1 MHPICHVL
9 IGVPASGK
17 SNFAKQWQQAE
28 SNLVI
33 VSTDDIRAELFGNEE
48 IQGNWLA
55 VEARVLAKV
64 KQAIISSQSVIY
76 DATNAKRPWRID
88 MLQKFA
94 GLGVKTFV
102 GWYLDTPLQECL
114 KRNSTRLRQVD
125 QNIIKSMA
133 QSLRDF
139 EPIAAE
145 GFAKVVRVKMTDGK
159 FDFPAIVSEINKIPR
174 AVINRR
180 NRNLEKTLHQYSHL
194 LDFERLIYLIALLS
208 RFPGAGLLHVTNP
221 EFLQQLVDNSQEITD
236 SLTEISALMA
246 RQYHPIYA
254 DATALAGDLEWLE
267 KNSII
272 GDQNL
277 DEEIKVS
284 EYTGDA
290 KNLEVHTYSDLE
302 IFVRLIQTI
311 RCMVHYPCFRYEEDK
326 KSLELL
332 WLSLKSH
339 GYFFSLGTLRKDIQQ
354 VLHPYKILPHTTMKR
369 AYFVGTAILAKHEL
383 AEVFNVL
390 RSHVKDL
397 EDPIALSTYAAL
409 EKKLELS
416 QLFQREQFSSSYPVR
431 AIANQPIV
439 DINALPDYTAYKKL
453 DEITD
458 AIVSGRTLELNRV
471 AGAAKF
477 EGDPHLNDS
486 FQVFPLQIVFNNI
499 GWYLGYECKGDK
511 NANLFKFERLDRIF
525 INQVLNETRTSAA
538 QIQAL
543 SRLETLYKSSY
554 SLFLGNSVED
564 QQNYLDSKRRSQAE
578 IVLEIWCNDSIFR
591 FIREGTKRFAAN
603 KIKMSKQ
610 GALRNP
616 NSKIFALPK
625 TKDPRFPNRLQVNL
639 PCWSVGDIDLLRWL
653 LGFGGNIKVIQ
664 PQALV
669 EKVQDIGSA
678 IVQVYAELAS

>member
-1 MHPICHVL
+1 MHPICHIL

-17 SNFAKQWQQAE
+17 STFAKQWQQAE
-28 SNLVI
+28 PNCAI
-33 VSTDDIRAELFGNEE
+33 VSTDNIRAKLFGSEE
-48 IQGNWLA
+48 IQGNWPA
-55 VEARVLAKV
+55 VEAEVLTQV
-64 KQAIISSQSVIY
+64 KQAILSGHSVIY
-76 DATNAKRPWRID
+76 DATNARRPWRMD
-88 MLQKFA
+88 MLQKLA
-94 GLGVKTFV
+94 NLGVKTFV
-102 GWYLDTPLQECL
+102 GWYIDTPLQECL
-114 KRNSTRLRQVD
+114 IRNSTRQRQVN
-125 QNIIKSMA
+125 QNIIISMV
-133 QSLRDF
+133 QSLKDF

-145 GFAKVVRVKMTDGK
+145 GFAKVIRVKITDGK
-159 FDFPAIVSEINKIPR
+159 FDFPAIASEIDKIPR
-174 AVINRR
+174 TVTNRR
-180 NRNLEKTLHQYSHL
+180 NRNVDKTLHQYSHL
-194 LDFERLIYLIALLS
+194 RDFERLMYLIALLS

-221 EFLQQLVDNSQEITD
+221 EFLQQLVNSQEITD
-236 SLTEISALMA
+236 SLTEIAALMA

-254 DATALAGDLEWLE
+254 DATALVGDLEFLE

-277 DEEIKVS
+277 DAEINVS
-284 EYTGDA
+284 EYTGDN

-354 VLHPYKILPHTTMKR
+354 VLHPYKILPHPTMKR
-369 AYFVGTAILAKHEL
+369 AYYVGTAILAKHEL

-397 EDPIALSTYAAL
+397 EDPIALSTYTAL

-416 QLFQREQFSSSYPVR
+416 QLFNPEQFSDSYPVR

-458 AIVSGRTLELNRV
+458 AIVSGTALELNRV
-471 AGAAKF
+471 VGSAKF

-486 FQVFPLQIVFNNI
+486 FSVFPLQIVFNNI
-499 GWYLGYECKGDK
+499 GWYLGYECKGDT

-525 INQVLNETRTSAA
+525 ISQVLNETRTPTA
-538 QIQAL
+538 QKQAL
-543 SRLETLYKSSY
+543 SKLETLYKSSY

-578 IVLEIWCNDSIFR
+578 IVLEIWCNDTIFR

-610 GALRNP
+610 GAGKNP
-616 NSKIFALPK
+616 NSQIFALPK
-625 TKDPRFPNRLQVNL
+625 TKDPIFPNRLQVNL
-639 PCWSVGDIDLLRWL
+639 PCWSVGDIDLLRWV
-653 LGFGGNIKVIQ
+653 LGFGANIKVIQ

-669 EKVQDIGSA
+669 DKVQDMSRA
-678 IVQVYAELAS
+678 IAQVYSKATS